1 MLYLIPFLTDFTKL
15 LTLCGVLLSFFLTL
29 FVTKSVSGRLPADIG
44 RAYAVNAQAAKGKP
58 RGAGIVFV
66 TVTAILM
73 LLFCRLSVE
82 YIVYAVM
89 LLCAMLSGFLDDASK
104 NPWSEYKKALI
115 DLIISVITALIF
127 AISSG
132 TDIKLLIT
140 GYVITLPVWL
150 YVILG
155 TVLVWAS
162 INVTNCTDG
171 VDGLSSTL
179 SLITLGGFTY
189 AFSHLDRADTS
200 FIAAILIFAS
210 AIAAYLLFNAS
221 RSLLLMG
228 DAGSRAI
235 GVFFAICSMKS
246 GSPLLFLALCLVFI
260 LDGGLGLIKVALK
273 RFLKIEIFVNTRM
286 PLHDHF
292 RKNKSWDDSQTV
304 ARFMVIH
311 LLVVF
316 LTLYLLV

>member
-1 MLYLIPFLTDFTKL
+1 MLYLIPSLMDYSHI
-15 LTLCGVLLSFFLTL
+15 LTLCGVLLSFFLTV
-29 FVTKSVSGRLPADIG
+29 FITNAVKGKLPTDIG

-58 RGAGIVFV
+58 RGAGIIFV
-66 TVTAILM
+66 LISAVLM
-73 LLFCRLSVE
+73 MIFCRLSIE
-82 YIVYAVM
+82 YAVYAVM
-89 LLCAMLSGFLDDASK
+89 LVCAMLSGYLDDASR

-115 DLIISVITALIF
+115 DLVISVITALIF
-127 AISSG
+127 ALCNG
-132 TDIKLLIT
+132 TDIKLLIMGT
-140 GYVITLPVWL
+140 TVTLPVWL

-155 TVLVWAS
+155 SVLVWAS

-179 SLITLGGFTY
+179 SLISLGGFAY
-189 AFSHLDRADTS
+189 AFSRLGAADAG
-200 FIAAILIFAS
+200 FIPAILIFAAS
-210 AIAAYLLFNAS
+210 IAAYLLFNAS

-246 GSPLLFLALCLVFI
+246 GSPLIFLALCLVFI

-292 RKNKSWDDSQTV
+292 RKNKSWDDAQTV
-304 ARFMVIH
+304 ARFMIIH

-316 LTLYLLV
+316 VTLWLLV

>member
-1 MLYLIPFLTDFTKL
+1 MFYLIPALSGHASL
-15 LTLCGVLLSFFLTL
+15 LTLCGVLLSFFLTA
-29 FVTKSVSGRLPADIG
+29 FITKAVSQKLPTDIG

-66 TVTAILM
+66 SVVAVLM
-73 LLFCRLSVE
+73 ILFCKLSIE
-82 YIVYAVM
+82 YAVFAVM
-89 LLCAMLSGFLDDASK
+89 LICAMLSGFLDDASR
-104 NPWSEYKKALI
+104 NPWNEYKKALI
-115 DLIISVITALIF
+115 DLIISVITAFIF

-132 TDIKLLIT
+132 TDVKFLIT
-140 GYVITLPVWL
+140 GSVITLPVWL

-155 TVLVWAS
+155 TILVWVS

-179 SLITLGGFTY
+179 SLITLGGFAY
-189 AFSHLDRADTS
+189 AFSGLDRADKD
-200 FIAAILIFAS
+200 FIPAILIFAAS
-210 AIAAYLLFNAS
+210 IAAYLLFNAS
-221 RSLLLMG
+221 KSLLLMG

-246 GSPLLFLALCLVFI
+246 GSVLLFLVLCLVFI

-273 RFLKIEIFVNTRM
+273 RFLKIEIFVKTRM

-292 RKNKSWDDSQTV
+292 RKNIGWDDSQTV
-304 ARFMVIH
+304 ARFMIVH
-311 LLVVF
+311 LLIVF
-316 LTLYLLV
+316 TALYLLV